1 MEEVKV
7 ILDTDLGSDCDDA
20 GALAL
25 LHNMERQKRAK
36 ILAVTH
42 CATEIGG
49 SVTVKAINEYY
60 GRADIPVGK
69 NMGESFLERE
79 GCKVFT
85 KHVMAEYLERNKMP
99 EFEEAISLMRKAL
112 TENRNVTLVAI
123 GAFNNIAALIKS
135 APDDI
140 SSLSGRELIEQ
151 SVSEL
156 YVMGGDFEDTETTE
170 YNISCDIDSARYVVD
185 HFPKPIVFC
194 GFEVGKDIRT
204 GKLLK
209 ENAEDN
215 LVRRIYSSYSHDGLR
230 ESWDPITVYAAIKK
244 ENDFLKKSG
253 KCQIKFDGR
262 GRVCCSPGGKDSYLV
277 LQRSP
282 AELCDEIDR
291 LIV

>member
-1 MEEVKV
+1 MEKVKV

-25 LHNMERQKRAK
+25 LHNLEKQGYAK

-49 SVTVKAINEYY
+49 AVTVKAINEYY

-69 NMGESFLERE
+69 NMGEPFLERE
-79 GCKVFT
+79 GCKIFT
-85 KHVMAEYLERNKMP
+85 KHIMAEYLEHNKMP
-99 EFEEAISLMRKAL
+99 EFEEAVALMRRTLA
-112 TENRNVTLVAI
+112 ENRNVTLIAI
-123 GAFNNIAALIKS
+123 GALNNIAALIKS

-151 SVSEL
+151 SVSEM
-156 YVMGGDFEDTETTE
+156 YVMGGDFEDIETTE

-185 HFPKPIVFC
+185 HFPKPIVYC
-194 GFEVGKDIRT
+194 GFEVGKEIRT

-209 ENAEDN
+209 ETGEDN
-215 LVRRIYSSYSHDGLR
+215 LVRRIYSTYSRDGLR
-230 ESWDPITVYAAIKK
+230 ESWDPITVYAAVEKQ
-244 ENDFLKKSG
+244 NDFLKKSN
-253 KCQIKFDGR
+253 CCDVKFDGR
-262 GRVCCSPGGKDSYLV
+262 GRVCCTPGSKDCYLV
-277 LQRSP
+277 MNRSA